1 MHLNS
6 HMATSTT
13 SPFSERYLATFE
25 RDAVDILD
33 QFPNLKDPH
42 ALHSSLVALVQAAGN
57 LIQLD

>member
-1 MHLNS
+1 
-6 HMATSTT
+6 MATSTT